1 MAKNKRLMALA
12 EAIKGYDTAIDIG
25 TDHGY
30 VLKYALDHHY
40 IKKGIAAD
48 IAEQPLA
55 LARKNLEGYPVTFHL
70 SDGFL
75 NVQDSFDVAIIAG
88 MGAYTISHIIKGAP
102 KGDFDMILMAHD
114 HLDDLRTFLSGN
126 GYNIIYEKIIE
137 VKRFYHLMKV
147 ERRIMNLTEKQRITG
162 YHVVMDNVAAKYML
176 ESHKKRALYAT
187 RATGDQAIQLKKESE
202 YFLDMYES
210 YQKGVS
216 HQ

>member
-1 MAKNKRLMALA
+1 MALA